1 LNAVEKQAERLLHD
15 RVSAAFICGST
26 GESHSLTT
34 EERLSLAQRWS
45 GVIRGTDLRL
55 VVHVGSNC
63 LSDAKTLA
71 THAESVGAHAIA
83 ALAPSYFKPK
93 SIASLVECCK
103 EIAAAASRTP
113 FYYYDIPSMTG
124 VSLSVPEF
132 LEAAADAVPTIAG
145 VKFSN
150 PDLMAY
156 QRCVQLH
163 NGRFDMPW
171 GTDECLLAAL
181 AVGAVG
187 AVGSSYNF
195 AANIYHEV
203 ISALGEGD
211 LPRARQAQFRSVQLI
226 ELLAGFGYMA
236 ASKAVMGM
244 LGIDVGPPRLPHEKL
259 SAKRTEDLRSRL
271 ERLGFFDRGKR

>member
-1 LNAVEKQAERLLHD
+1 
-15 RVSAAFICGST
+15 
-26 GESHSLTT
+26 
-34 EERLSLAQRWS
+34 
-45 GVIRGTDLRL
+45 
-55 VVHVGSNC
+55 
-63 LSDAKTLA
+63 
-71 THAESVGAHAIA
+71 
-83 ALAPSYFKPK
+83 
-93 SIASLVECCK
+93 
-103 EIAAAASRTP
+103 
-113 FYYYDIPSMTG
+113 
-124 VSLSVPEF
+124 
-132 LEAAADAVPTIAG
+132 
-145 VKFSN
+145 
-150 PDLMAY
+150 
-156 QRCVQLH
+156 
-163 NGRFDMPW
+163 MPW